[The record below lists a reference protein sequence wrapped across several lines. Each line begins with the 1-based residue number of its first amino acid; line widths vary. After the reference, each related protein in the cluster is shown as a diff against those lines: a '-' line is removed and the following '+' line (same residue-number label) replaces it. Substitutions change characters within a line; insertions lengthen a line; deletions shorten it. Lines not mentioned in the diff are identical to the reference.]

1 MRRLRRSIC
10 YYQGLRISVAYI
22 FSRTDNDP
30 ARNKPYVLSTFQ
42 HTGQI
47 VQSSVGI
54 TAAHTFNKSRND
66 IVMIITF
73 FIIALQSITC
83 HAAQYIHRNFLTAVR
98 QHKFSLFQQ
107 IKSHPRITTGKIR
120 QSFQSLGSYSN
131 TL

>member
-54 TAAHTFNKSRND
+54 TAGASAPEVLIQEVLEQLQGWGGQLPHELAGIEEN
-66 IVMIITF
+66 VM
-73 FIIALQSITC
+73 
-83 HAAQYIHRNFLTAVR
+83 
-98 QHKFSLFQQ
+98 FSLP
-107 IKSHPRITTGKIR
+107 KALRIPVTQVGR
-120 QSFQSLGSYSN
+120 
-131 TL
+131 